1 MDDLSLI
8 LSAKGVDKFVKDL
21 EKAQK
26 AAQKGEISLEEFKNI
41 LNKLEPIAQSAKK
54 ALSGMAGQ
62 FDDTQLKNVA
72 KALNEIFNAQV
83 KLINLERKAKKN
95 AEPTGTGLSG
105 RNKIEQAPI
114 PKVEIL
120 GKKLK
125 ETVDKV
131 KSVTTTITKELT
143 AEGLFTRTYE
153 TKDGITTLKKEQV
166 DYQAAE
172 KIAEAEAKQAAA
184 QEEKYQNLINQFNL
198 EQQIKEEN
206 RQQAEYK
213 EKANDA
219 MAEYLARAKALE
231 EAEKDE
237 KAFYDNPLKWG
248 LGKLKDSAKEGLKNT
263 GIFDS
268 KVYKGIKKGLEI
280 PNKILGSFKDKLK
293 TIKPGKLLKSFGR
306 IATYRAIRGILS
318 GITNSFKEGLGYIK
332 AINPE
337 VRENLNTINSAF
349 TGIKVAISSIS
360 TPLLELVA
368 PFVESLSNDLINLA
382 NATNLL
388 NAEEKGQDEY
398 FKINKEAIDD
408 YTKSINNLSGQLT
421 ELDKFAT
428 LSKSTPIFGEMAK
441 ITEDDKN
448 ELSEYTEKVKGLESI
463 FGVVSDTAED
473 LGDWLVEQIQN
484 DTLDDWIYGIALAL
498 LALNGSLGLV
508 TAGVAGFFI
517 LTAPNASA
525 SLKGFISIIW
535 GLVAAFAALAIVK
548 NTAINPLK
556 GLAIAGS
563 IGLAVAGIA
572 STIGSISSA
581 SNGLSWQDSPTKS
594 IISSNKGALG
604 LIGTGYSLYSN
615 AASGAGTQAT
625 ITNLPNEIGNSVYN
639 ATSQSKSTGSS
650 VGNVYLDKHI
660 VGQIVTDDVYTEGV
674 RSGYWRK

>member
-41 LNKLEPIAQSAKK
+41 LNKLEPIAESAKK

-62 FDDTQLKNVA
+62 FNDTQLKNVA

-95 AEPTGTGLSG
+95 AEPKGTGLSG
-105 RNKIEQAPI
+105 RNKIGQAPI
-114 PKVEIL
+114 PEKEIL
-120 GKKLK
+120 GKKIK

-131 KSVTTTITKELT
+131 KGVTTTITKELT
-143 AEGLFTRTYE
+143 AEGLITRTYKNGE
-153 TKDGITTLKKEQV
+153 EQKRVV

-231 EAEKDE
+231 DAEKDE

-248 LGKLKDSAKEGLKNT
+248 LGKLKDSAKEGLKKT

-268 KVYKGIKKGLEI
+268 KAYKGIKKGLEI

-368 PFVESLSNDLINLA
+368 PFVESLSNELINLA
-382 NATNLL
+382 NATSLL

-463 FGVVSDTAED
+463 FGGISDIAEG

-484 DTLDDWIYGIALAL
+484 DTLDDWIYGIAFAL
-498 LALNGSLGLV
+498 SALQGSFGLV
-508 TAGVAGFFI
+508 TAAIAGFFALI
-517 LTAPNASA
+517 DPNATTELKIFTQAIWALTAAFLAMSFA
-525 SLKGFISIIW
+525 KMFAVSGFNLAMT
-535 GLVAAFAALAIVK
+535 GVVAAIVGSTLAAVIGMVSSAQRS
-548 NTAINPLK
+548 TESTSINSANQSAL
-556 GLAIAGS
+556 
-563 IGLAVAGIA
+563 
-572 STIGSISSA
+572 SISS
-581 SNGLSWQDSPTKS
+581 N
-594 IISSNKGALG
+594 IGA
-604 LIGTGYSLYSN
+604 GYSSYSN